1 MAQISGAEI
10 VVKALKQ
17 QGVEYMFGIVG
28 FPVIPIGIQAQRQG
42 IKYVNM
48 RNEQAASYAA
58 AAVGYLTGRPGVCL
72 AVSGPGMIHGIAGMA
87 NAWSNCWPMIL
98 IGGANDSYQNG
109 QGAFQEAPQVETAR
123 PYAKYAARVDSIPR
137 LPYYIEQAVRSTIY
151 GRPGAAYLD
160 LSGDVISGS
169 VEEDSVHYPPRCPDP
184 ARTQATPEA
193 VDSALDALKSASNPL
208 VIVGKGMAYAEASD
222 EVRQFIEATQLPY
235 LPTPMGKGV
244 VPDDHPLSVAGGRTF
259 ALQNADVVFLMGA
272 RLNWIL
278 HFGAPPRF
286 RPDVRIIQL
295 DIAQEEIGTNVPT
308 EVALVGDG
316 KAITAQINARLKER
330 PWQYPGET
338 TWWTGL
344 QAAIDKNVAQTETQK
359 NDDSSPLN
367 YYRVYKTI
375 VDLIPKDAIIQN
387 EGANTMDIGRTQ
399 MPNYFPKHRL
409 DAGSFGTMGVGLG
422 QAIAAAVVHPGKKII
437 NVQGDSAFGFGGMEI
452 ETACRYRLPITTI
465 IINNNGIG
473 GGPGEEMP
481 PDKIPVSAYTPNARY
496 EKLADVFGGKGYF
509 VTEASQ
515 LEPTLK
521 EALAHDMPTIVN
533 IMIDPRANRK
543 QQQFAWLTR

>member
-1 MAQISGAEI
+1 MGQITGAEI

-28 FPVIPIGIQAQRQG
+28 FPVIPIGIHAQRAG
-42 IKYVNM
+42 IRYVNM
-48 RNEQAASYAA
+48 RNEQSASYAA

-137 LPYYIEQAVRSTIY
+137 IPYYVEQAVRSTIM

-160 LSGDVISGS
+160 LSGDIISGA
-169 VEEDSVHYPPRCPDP
+169 VEEESLHYPPRCPEP
-184 ARTQATPEA
+184 PRTATTAEA
-193 VDSALDALKSASNPL
+193 IDAALAALKGAEKPL
-208 VIVGKGMAYAEASD
+208 VIIGKGMAYARAED
-222 EVRQFIEATQLPY
+222 EVRDFIEKTQLPY
-235 LPTPMGKGV
+235 LATPMGKGV
-244 VPDDHPLSVAGGRTF
+244 IPDDHPNSVAGARTL
-259 ALQNADVVFLMGA
+259 ALQQADVVFLMGA

-286 RPDVRIIQL
+286 NPNVRIIQL
-295 DIAQEEIGTNVPT
+295 DINPEEIGTNVPT

-316 KAITAQINARLKER
+316 KAITAQLTARLR
-330 PWQYPGET
+330 QQPWEYPGET
-338 TWWTGL
+338 TWWNSL
-344 QAAIDKNVAQTETQK
+344 RSKVDENAAATAPQM

-375 VDLIPKDAIIQN
+375 RELMPHDAIIQN

-399 MPNYFPKHRL
+399 MPNFLPRHRL
-409 DAGSFGTMGVGLG
+409 DAGTFGTMGVGMG
-422 QAIAAAVVHPGKKII
+422 QAIAAAVVHPDKKVV
-437 NVQGDSAFGFGGMEI
+437 NVEGDSAFGFSGMEI
-452 ETACRYRLPITTI
+452 ETMCRYKLPITNI

-481 PDKIPVSAYTPNARY
+481 PEKMPPGAYIPNARY
-496 EKLADVFGGKGYF
+496 DKMADAFGGKGFF
-509 VTEASQ
+509 VTKAEE
-515 LEPTLK
+515 LEPAIK
-521 EALAHDMPTIVN
+521 EALAYNGPTIVN
-533 IMIDPRANRK
+533 VMIDPRANRK